1 MLLCS
6 MDKVARHA
14 MLICKPGAGFGLSSY
29 LSSCSLSHHWHCWPT
44 FKDWHCLTAIKGD
57 LRTRQKTSDS
67 SMVCSPSVKLQ
78 EGHQHWDLSEE
89 PTKIL
94 VWDKNVSL
102 QGCLAYCTHPP
113 RCVRQLFARWVRK
126 ESIREVPRL
135 YEFMIKER
143 VRKESLWVYDQGS
156 PMDIGVW
163 RWRLNQIEIGVVQ
176 NF

>member
-1 MLLCS
+1 
-6 MDKVARHA
+6 
-14 MLICKPGAGFGLSSY
+14 
-29 LSSCSLSHHWHCWPT
+29 
-44 FKDWHCLTAIKGD
+44 
-57 LRTRQKTSDS
+57 
-67 SMVCSPSVKLQ
+67 MVCSPSVKLQ

-135 YEFMIKER
+135 YEFMITER
-143 VRKESLWVYDQGS
+143 VRKESLWVCMIKEAQWTLACEDGVWIKLRLELYRIFSRYFYPHISMNWYFNADICLRIFVRWYIS
-156 PMDIGVW
+156 WCRYFNVDILIIKEDIGCEAAVW
-163 RWRLNQIEIGVVQ
+163 RPCRLDLCSA
-176 NF
+176 